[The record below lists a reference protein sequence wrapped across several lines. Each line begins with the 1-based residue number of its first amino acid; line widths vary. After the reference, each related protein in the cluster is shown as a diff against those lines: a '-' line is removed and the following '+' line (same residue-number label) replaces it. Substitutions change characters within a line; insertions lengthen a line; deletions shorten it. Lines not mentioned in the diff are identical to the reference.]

1 MVCILPG
8 LDENREG
15 NAEFIVRA
23 VNSHDE
29 LVEALEKIVFW
40 REQPFAP
47 LSIEE
52 AGEIALKAY
61 RNTQRGSKL

>member
-1 MVCILPG
+1 MKNTRKEAAP
-8 LDENREG
+8 
-15 NAEFIVRA
+15 A
-23 VNSHDE
+23 VNSYDE
-29 LVEALEKIVFW
+29 LVEALERIAFW

-61 RNTQRGSKL
+61 RNTERGSKL